1 MNFGWYRMLL
11 FNESFIKLCVKA
23 LYFFFFSVI
32 TFKLPIEIKCIFW
45 QIQCPWIFWRK
56 QVNRNHSCYHTII
69 FNTRAFQCASILWL
83 TLRKSLSKTVDNRQ
97 VGKVFSWIG
106 SYALTNE
113 CREKP
118 VQSDMDLGENINSMP
133 YLRIVK
139 NSEIKI
145 LINGG

>member
-1 MNFGWYRMLL
+1 MLDTGNFKVLL
-11 FNESFIKLCVKA
+11 FSLLYVIIHELRMVSHAFIQRIIHQIMCESII
-23 LYFFFFSVI
+23 FFFFSVI

-118 VQSDMDLGENINSMP
+118 V
-133 YLRIVK
+133 
-139 NSEIKI
+139 
-145 LINGG
+145 